1 MAEFIV
7 DSWNRVQLERL
18 QRFFADSAKEG
29 DVVVFDR
36 TLAVDNARPLEGLD
50 NHGCNKFV
58 YDCADKALLGIG
70 LGDEDIK
77 RITKDVT
84 LTTRDLSKGFTLA
97 RQEAPTPAEPEAEPE
112 DDYYDL
118 DLDLME
124 PEVATNAPQADAE
137 AEWAATLARYHN
149 RHHEMG

>member
-1 MAEFIV
+1 MVEFIV

-18 QRFFADSAKEG
+18 AEFFAHSAKEG

-70 LGDEDIK
+70 LRDEDIK
-77 RITKDVT
+77 RISETVK

-97 RQEAPTPAEPEAEPE
+97 RQEAPVQAEPEPE

-124 PEVATNAPQADAE
+124 PEVATKAPQADAE

>member
-1 MAEFIV
+1 MSEFPV
-7 DSWNRVQLERL
+7 DSWNQVQLGLLREFL
-18 QRFFADSAKEG
+18 AHSAKEG

-36 TLAVDNARPLEGLD
+36 TLALDNARPLEGLD
-50 NHGCNKFV
+50 DDGCNSFV
-58 YDCADKALLGIG
+58 YDCANKALLG

-124 PEVATNAPQADAE
+124 PEVATKAPQADAE